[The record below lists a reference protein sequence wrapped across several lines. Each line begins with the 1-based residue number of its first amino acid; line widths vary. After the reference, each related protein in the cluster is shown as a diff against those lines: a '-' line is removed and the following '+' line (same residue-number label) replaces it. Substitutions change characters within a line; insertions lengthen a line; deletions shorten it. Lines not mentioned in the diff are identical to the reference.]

1 MKRFNE
7 EGAPLSDGGGAP
19 LQITSGGPGA
29 RLIAEMPKAELHLHL
44 DGSLRVTTALEL
56 AATRDVDAPRTYA
69 EMFAALVWDL
79 HPTSQANLLRA
90 FELPVALMQDA
101 EALERVTIELIEVK
115 ASDNVEYLEIR
126 WAPLLHIQRGLS
138 DAEAIE
144 AVCRGRREGMR
155 RTDATV
161 GLICVAVRSHPPED
175 NRRLAALAA
184 DYQDEGVVALDL
196 AGLEAD
202 YPDPLDHRAAFEVA
216 AAAGLRTTVHAGELQ
231 DGGAG
236 VRRALELGVP
246 RVAHGA
252 TAIADPQLCAD
263 LRAREVTLD
272 VCPTSNVQAATFAR
286 LEDHPLAT
294 LHRLGVPVSIST
306 DDPTISNIT
315 LSEELV
321 AVSAA
326 TGLTLPE
333 LWRINLHGLD
343 VAFVEPDRASELRA
357 RFRRWADWAPE
368 LAPADAE

>member
-1 MKRFNE
+1 
-7 EGAPLSDGGGAP
+7 
-19 LQITSGGPGA
+19 
-29 RLIAEMPKAELHLHL
+29 
-44 DGSLRVTTALEL
+44 
-56 AATRDVDAPRTYA
+56 
-69 EMFAALVWDL
+69 
-79 HPTSQANLLRA
+79 
-90 FELPVALMQDA
+90 
-101 EALERVTIELIEVK
+101 
-115 ASDNVEYLEIR
+115 
-126 WAPLLHIQRGLS
+126 
-138 DAEAIE
+138 
-144 AVCRGRREGMR
+144 
-155 RTDATV
+155 
-161 GLICVAVRSHPPED
+161 
-175 NRRLAALAA
+175 
-184 DYQDEGVVALDL
+184 
-196 AGLEAD
+196 
-202 YPDPLDHRAAFEVA
+202 
-216 AAAGLRTTVHAGELQ
+216 VHAGELR

-286 LEDHPLAT
+286 LEDHPVAA

-357 RFRRWADWAPE
+357 RFRRWAEWAPE